1 MYNVNG
7 NKNTKE
13 EFIMLKK
20 CTGVMLSVIL
30 SVSSIM
36 GVQASASNGGADQLL

>member
-7 NKNTKE
+7 DKNTKE

-20 CTGVMLSVIL
+20 CTGVMLSV
-30 SVSSIM
+30 SSIM
-36 GVQASASNGGADQLL
+36 GVQAIA